1 MGVTCLSSVAAAIF
15 DSIKNRPAKKKQ
27 KNYHLE
33 LNAGKLSKNRL
44 PTSHFSFLF
53 SFFEEVG
60 GGGEFY
66 G

>member
-1 MGVTCLSSVAAAIF
+1 MGVTCLSSVAAAIV
-15 DSIKNRPAKKKQ
+15 DSIKNRPAIKKI
-27 KNYHLE
+27 YHLE
-33 LNAGKLSKNRL
+33 LNAGKLSKNRS